1 MPFPLRHRANTSCT
15 ISASTGLISSFF
27 FTASAQTQHHSFPAS
42 DGASRPGSKEL
53 DYLVDFPGFQA
64 AYGVPIQ
71 FPEPDQAGWAL
82 CPEPSHTDPLK
93 GSVELA
99 TQINHAIEKLQ
110 SSYAP
115 HVVLIYFPD
124 RWNHLRVYRVERE
137 RFDVHAFHDGVIIY
151 F

>member
-1 MPFPLRHRANTSCT
+1 
-15 ISASTGLISSFF
+15 
-27 FTASAQTQHHSFPAS
+27 
-42 DGASRPGSKEL
+42 
-53 DYLVDFPGFQA
+53 
-64 AYGVPIQ
+64 
-71 FPEPDQAGWAL
+71 
-82 CPEPSHTDPLK
+82 
-93 GSVELA
+93 VELA